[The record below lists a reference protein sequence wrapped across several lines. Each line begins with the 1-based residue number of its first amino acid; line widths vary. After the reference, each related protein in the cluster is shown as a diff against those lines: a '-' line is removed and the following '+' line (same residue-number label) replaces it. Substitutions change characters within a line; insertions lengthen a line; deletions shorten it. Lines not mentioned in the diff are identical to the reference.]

1 MVLMFSVRRE
11 NHVVDYKI
19 YRECTRS
26 FDNDQSS
33 KKEVPVYRSNR
44 GRSCSLTTPKQFPE
58 RERDRTQAASH
69 LFIPFHWGYWL
80 HQEPPEPEEDLD
92 TTQLQP
98 GGHIWEKY
106 RSMVVVVFFPAVFDY
121 QRVLYCIYTVHMC
134 IYIVLY
140 IILCMCYVRNYYI
153 KFCDSMLV

>member
-11 NHVVDYKI
+11 NHV

-44 GRSCSLTTPKQFPE
+44 GRSCSITTPKQFPE

-134 IYIVLY
+134 IYILY
-140 IILCMCYVRNYYI
+140 FVCVMFGIIILSFVIQC
-153 KFCDSMLV
+153 

>member
-11 NHVVDYKI
+11 NHV

-44 GRSCSLTTPKQFPE
+44 GRSCSITTPKQFPE

-106 RSMVVVVFFPAVFDY
+106 WSMVVVVFFPS
-121 QRVLYCIYTVHMC
+121 RVWLSKG
-134 IYIVLY
+134 IVLY
-140 IILCMCYVRNYYI
+140 IHSTYVYIYILYFVCVMFGIIILSFVIQC
-153 KFCDSMLV
+153 

>member
-106 RSMVVVVFFPAVFDY
+106 RSIVVAVFFPS
-121 QRVLYCIYTVHMC
+121 RV
-134 IYIVLY
+134 
-140 IILCMCYVRNYYI
+140 
-153 KFCDSMLV
+153 

>member
-44 GRSCSLTTPKQFPE
+44 GRSCSITTPKQFPE

-106 RSMVVVVFFPAVFDY
+106 RSMVVVVFFSQPC
-121 QRVLYCIYTVHMC
+121 LIIKGYCTVYTQYICVY
-134 IYIVLY
+134 IYILY
-140 IILCMCYVRNYYI
+140 FVCVMFGIIILSFVIQC
-153 KFCDSMLV
+153 